1 MNTLGLTTRRTY
13 ESSLY
18 VIEEFSTLGTCAV
31 QEDAT
36 GCCIRE
42 NTSVMV
48 LCDGI
53 GGMERGDLAAKMA
66 VDTILQCSAKCVW
79 KENPVAFLRYA
90 VEEANHAVFELI
102 GDDGV
107 PIQGGCTL
115 VVVLTVGRKLYLANV
130 GDSRAYVLR
139 KEGFDR
145 ITTDHNYGEWLKREL
160 EKKEIT
166 EEKYCSEIEK
176 GAALTSYIG
185 MGALKEC
192 FVSSKPMLLDRDE
205 VLIVESDGLYK
216 LVNENEIKEIICR
229 NIRSLDEAGM
239 HLLKRAREQVK
250 GYQDNTS
257 IILFRIK

>member
-1 MNTLGLTTRRTY
+1 MSTLGLTTRKTY

-18 VIEEFSTLGTCAV
+18 VMEEFSVLGTCTV

-36 GCCIRE
+36 GCCIRD

-66 VDTILQCSAKCVW
+66 VDTILRCAAECVW
-79 KENPVAFLRYA
+79 KEDPAGFLTY
-90 VEEANHAVFELI
+90 VVDEANHAVFELL

-115 VVVLTVGRKLYLANV
+115 VVVLTVGRRLYLANV

-139 KEGFDR
+139 KGELYR
-145 ITTDHNYGEWLKREL
+145 MTMDHNYEEWLKRKL

-166 EEKYCSEIEK
+166 EENYCSERK
-176 GAALTSYIG
+176 RGAALTSYIG
-185 MGALKEC
+185 MGELKEC
-192 FVSSKPMLLDRDE
+192 FIRSEPVLLDRDE
-205 VLIVESDGLYK
+205 VVIVMSDGLYK
-216 LVNENEIKEIICR
+216 LVNEDEIKEIVSANLRC
-229 NIRSLDEAGM
+229 LDVAGV
-239 HLLKRAREQVK
+239 HLLKQAREHVNR
-250 GYQDNTS
+250 YQDNTS